1 MTETETRILPVT
13 PYIGL
18 AKSELDG
25 GPDQV
30 VLFDSVLCEHE
41 IVMSVERARTLA
53 ASLME
58 LLDARDL

>member
-1 MTETETRILPVT
+1 MADSKILTAT

-18 AKSELDG
+18 AKSEVDG
-25 GPDQV
+25 GPDSV
-30 VLFDSVLCEHE
+30 VLYDSVLCEHE

-53 ASLME
+53 QSIFE